1 MVEKKEFTDLLKN
14 HIEKATGCTEIGIV
28 ALACSR
34 CAEELD
40 EDVIKIDIT
49 VSTNIY
55 KNAVNVIIPGT
66 NMRGIAMACAL
77 GAFTKRSD
85 VKLAVLDHISP
96 EIINMAKKL
105 IENNAIEIHHTGT
118 SDPIYV
124 NAKVSDGKD
133 EVTVI
138 IEQGHSNIVQVL
150 KNGKSVYQ
158 QDIDQS
164 KKQTV
169 QPSLLDQPLKYW
181 IEYIESLSPV
191 DLDFLLDAAEL
202 NYAAAINDMDNPQMT
217 LGPSL
222 KLSFTPTDLNC
233 SAICAARRLTGAASE
248 ARMMGMQVPIMTIT
262 GSGNHGITNFL
273 GIYAMAKSLE
283 VNDEKL
289 IKSLA
294 ITSVTTIYIKE
305 FTSKLTAF
313 CGCAIAP
320 ATGIAASGV
329 YLLGG
334 DYSDMENAMQSVIGT
349 FAGMLCDGAKES
361 CAFKVSTVSSAA
373 VQFAYLAMNGAFVP
387 KNNGIVGNTIEET
400 FENLG
405 ILNKPGM
412 EKTDEIVIGLI
423 EKNLKASKQAVSC

>member
-1 MVEKKEFTDLLKN
+1 MVEKKEFINLLKN

-40 EDVIKIDIT
+40 EEVKKINIT

-85 VKLAVLDHISP
+85 VKLAVLDHINP
-96 EIINMAKKL
+96 EIIGKAKSL
-105 IENNAIEIHHTGT
+105 VDNNAIKICHTNT

-124 NAKVSDGKD
+124 NVNASDGKD

-138 IEQGHSNIVQVL
+138 IEQSHSNITHII
-150 KNGKSVYQ
+150 KNDKTIYQ
-158 QDIDQS
+158 QGLDQP
-164 KKQTV
+164 KQQKV
-169 QPSLLDQPLKYW
+169 QPSLLMHSLKYW
-181 IEYIESLSPV
+181 IEYIDSLEIT
-191 DLDFLLDAAEL
+191 DLNFLLEAAEL
-202 NYAAAINDMDNPQMT
+202 NYAAAINDLDNPKMS

-222 KLSFTPTDLNC
+222 KMGFTPTAINC
-233 SAICAARRLTGAASE
+233 SAICETRRLTGAASE
-248 ARMMGMQVPIMTIT
+248 ARMMGLQVPIMTIT

-273 GIYAMAKSLE
+273 GIYAMAKSLQ
-283 VNDEKL
+283 VNDEML
-289 IKSLA
+289 VKSLA
-294 ITSVTTIYIKE
+294 ITSMVTIYIKE

-320 ATGIAASGV
+320 ATGLAASGV

-334 DYSDMENAMQSVIGT
+334 SYSEMENAMQSVIGT

-361 CAFKVSTVSSAA
+361 CAFKVSTVASAA
-373 VQFAYLAMNGAFVP
+373 VQFAYLAMNGAYVP

-423 EKNLKASKQAVSC
+423 EKNLNAGKRALNY

>member
-1 MVEKKEFTDLLKN
+1 MVEKKEFIDLLKT

-40 EDVIKIDIT
+40 DEVKKIDIT

-85 VKLAVLDHISP
+85 VKLAVLDHINP
-96 EIINMAKKL
+96 EIIGKAKSL
-105 IENNAIEIHHTGT
+105 IDNNTIEIHYTNT

-124 NAKVSDGKD
+124 NANVSDGKD
-133 EVTVI
+133 AVTVI
-138 IEQGHSNIVQVL
+138 IEQSHSNITRII
-150 KNGKSVYQ
+150 KNGESVYQ

-164 KKQTV
+164 KKEKV
-169 QPSLLDQPLKYW
+169 QPSLLNHSLKYW
-181 IEYIESLSPV
+181 IEYITSLKTT
-191 DLDFLLDAAEL
+191 DLDFLLEAAEL
-202 NYAAAINDMDNPQMT
+202 NYTAAINDMDNPQMS

-222 KLSFTPTDLNC
+222 KLNFSPTEANC
-233 SAICAARRLTGAASE
+233 SAICETRKLTGAASE

-273 GIYAMAKSLE
+273 GIYAMAKSLQ
-283 VNDEKL
+283 VNDEML

-294 ITSVTTIYIKE
+294 ITSMTTIYIKE

-320 ATGIAASGV
+320 AAGLAASGV

-334 DYSDMENAMQSVIGT
+334 SYSDMENAMQSVIGT

-361 CAFKVSTVSSAA
+361 CAFKVSTVASAA
-373 VQFAYLAMNGAFVP
+373 VQFAYLAMNGAYVP

-423 EKNLKASKQAVSC
+423 EKNLNAGKQALKY